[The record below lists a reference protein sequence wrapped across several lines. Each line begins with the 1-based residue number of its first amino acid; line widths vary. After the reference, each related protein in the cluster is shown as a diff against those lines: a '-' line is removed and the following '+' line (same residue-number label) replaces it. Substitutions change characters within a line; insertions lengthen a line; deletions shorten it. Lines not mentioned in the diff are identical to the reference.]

1 MAMEKSRIRMELSPP
16 SVLFDGT
23 LAHFSKGRDTSTV
36 SRNSTNADGPGV
48 KGPVVATTWVKG
60 P

>member
-1 MAMEKSRIRMELSPP
+1 MELSPP